1 MLSCIMGICV
11 MRACIRKHC
20 YAAVC
25 RHLEWDDDEHSVVL
39 KSTHCKP
46 QHNNQRD
53 HCPLMALAIMSVW
66 PLQFTALIEVHKKVT
81 YAVVNYVPLNY
92 LSKLVIHLM
101 TKVV

>member
-1 MLSCIMGICV
+1 
-11 MRACIRKHC
+11 
-20 YAAVC
+20 
-25 RHLEWDDDEHSVVL
+25 
-39 KSTHCKP
+39 
-46 QHNNQRD
+46 
-53 HCPLMALAIMSVW
+53 MALAIMSVW